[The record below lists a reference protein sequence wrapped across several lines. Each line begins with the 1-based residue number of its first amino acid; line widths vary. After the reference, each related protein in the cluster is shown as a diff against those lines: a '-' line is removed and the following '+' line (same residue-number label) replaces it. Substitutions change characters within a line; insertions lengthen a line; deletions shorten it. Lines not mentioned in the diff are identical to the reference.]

1 MIIYYKTNPARFMLS
16 GFVLAILIGTFVL
29 LLPQSTVE
37 GKISFIDA
45 LFTATSAVCVTGL
58 TVLDTSGDF
67 TIFGQ
72 ISILIMMQLG
82 GIGIVFFSVL
92 FTVVFMGRVSVGQK
106 SIFSSMMT
114 PQSSWEMWGV
124 FRTIFIFTVTVEILG
139 ALFMLYPMFTLTG
152 GDALKAVYFSVFHS
166 ISGFCNAGFSLF
178 PDSFVGMRHEL
189 LAVIPLMVL
198 IVLGGVGFFV
208 IDDVIQYV
216 RTKGERRIT
225 LHSKMVLLVSG
236 VLIFGG
242 GILIF
247 LFESFN
253 SIADAS
259 LGQRIIDSLFM
270 SVTVR
275 TAGFNTIGIKSLANP
290 TLFMIIIL
298 MFIGASPAS
307 TGGGVKTSTL
317 AVLWAL
323 IISRFRAKEDVTVFK
338 RTIPQ
343 ETVSNAQ
350 AILASSV
357 ALIIIVSLLMLIS
370 ESIGGGDVLMDR
382 DYFVSSIFEVVSA
395 FGTVGLSMGITGEL
409 NTINKVLL
417 AFTMFIGRLGPL
429 TFLLALQKRRS
440 KASIKF
446 AKEDII
452 VG

>member
-16 GFVLAILIGTFVL
+16 GFVLAILVGTFAL
-29 LLPQSTVE
+29 ILPQSTTLGE
-37 GKISFIDA
+37 ISLIDA

-67 TIFGQ
+67 TIIGQ

-92 FTVVFMGRVSVGQK
+92 FTVVFMGRVSIGQK

-114 PQSSWEMWGV
+114 PHANWEMWGV
-124 FRTIFIFTVTVEILG
+124 FKTVFVFTMTVEVLG
-139 ALFMLYPMFTLTG
+139 ALFMLYPMFNATG
-152 GDALKAVYFSVFHS
+152 GGALKAIYFSVFHS

-178 PDSFVGMRHEL
+178 PDSFVSMRYEP

-216 RTKGERRIT
+216 RTKGKRRIT

-242 GILIF
+242 GGLIF

-270 SVTVR
+270 SVTAR

-307 TGGGVKTSTL
+307 TGGGIKTSTL

-323 IISRFRAKEDVTVFK
+323 IISRYRAKEDVTVY
-338 RTIPQ
+338 RRSIPQ
-343 ETVSNAQ
+343 ETISHAQ
-350 AILASSV
+350 AIMASSA
-357 ALIIIVSLLMLIS
+357 ALIMVVSLLILIS
-370 ESIGGGDVLMDR
+370 EIVGGGDILMDR

-395 FGTVGLSMGITGEL
+395 FGTVGLSMGITNEL
-409 NTINKVLL
+409 NSMNKMLL
-417 AFTMFIGRLGPL
+417 IFTMFIGRLGPL
-429 TFLLALQKRRS
+429 TFLLALQKRIS

-446 AKEDII
+446 AEENII

>member
-29 LLPQSTVE
+29 ILPQSTVL
-37 GKISFIDA
+37 GKISLIDA

-58 TVLDTSGDF
+58 TVLETSGDF
-67 TIFGQ
+67 TFVGQ
-72 ISILIMMQLG
+72 VAILIMMQIG

-92 FTVVFMGRVSVGQK
+92 FTVVFMGRVSIGQK

-114 PQSSWEMWGV
+114 PRSSWEMWGV
-124 FRTIFIFTVTVEILG
+124 FRTIFIFTITVEILG
-139 ALFMLYPMFTLTG
+139 ALIILYPMFTATG
-152 GDALKAVYFSVFHS
+152 GDVLKAVYFSVFHS
-166 ISGFCNAGFSLF
+166 VSGFCNAGFSLF
-178 PDSFVGMRHEL
+178 PDSFVSMRYEP
-189 LAVIPLMVL
+189 LALIPLMIL

-216 RTKGERRIT
+216 RTKGKQRIT

-259 LGQRIIDSLFM
+259 MGQRIIDSLFM
-270 SVTVR
+270 SVTAR

-307 TGGGVKTSTL
+307 TGGGVKTSTM

-323 IISRFRAKEDVTVFK
+323 IISRYRAKKDVTVYK

-350 AILASSV
+350 AIMASS
-357 ALIIIVSLLMLIS
+357 ATLIMIVSLLILIS
-370 ESIGGGDVLMDR
+370 EIVGGGDILTDR

-395 FGTVGLSMGITGEL
+395 FGTVGLSMGITNEL
-409 NTINKVLL
+409 NTINKMFFIL
-417 AFTMFIGRLGPL
+417 TMFIGRLGPL
-429 TFLLALQKRRS
+429 TFLLALQKRQS
-440 KASIKF
+440 KVLIRF
-446 AKEDII
+446 AEEDII